1 MILCGVAMAGS
12 EGSGSVKGAVNE
24 FAFANNLQVLSTR
37 DKFPS
42 WYLQKHLPFYA

>member
-24 FAFANNLQVLSTR
+24 FAFANNLLVLSTR
-37 DKFPS
+37 DRYPS
-42 WYLQKHLPFYA
+42 WYLQKF